1 MRSDTVRITND
12 GAGIPAA
19 LAQAEAVAAC
29 KNLAKKDGVRL
40 RLLAEE
46 MTGMFRAVAGKAEA
60 DFWIEDDQKGVYTLH
75 LTSGIAL
82 DAAAKEKLLSVS
94 TTGENAAEK
103 TFMGKM
109 RALFT
114 RAAGAVDTV
123 YGVYDTGWYI
133 PNPGA
138 AAMSNMAELE
148 AERWSL
154 NQYRASLEQKKKEKA
169 EEWDELEKSVVANLA
184 DEVEIFLRGRR
195 AEMVITKKFA

>member
-1 MRSDTVRITND
+1 MRSDTVRITTD
-12 GAGIPAA
+12 GAGMPAA
-19 LAQAEAVAAC
+19 LAQAEAVAAY
-29 KNLAKKDGVRL
+29 KKLAQKESVRL

-60 DFWIEDDQKGVYTLH
+60 DFWIEDDQQGTFTLH
-75 LTSGIAL
+75 LVSEIAL
-82 DAAAKEKLLSVS
+82 DAAAKEKLISVS
-94 TTGENAAEK
+94 TAGENAAEK

-123 YGVYDTGWYI
+123 YGVYDMGWYI
-133 PNPGA
+133 PTPGA
-138 AAMSNMAELE
+138 AAMSHMAELE
-148 AERWSL
+148 GERWSL
-154 NQYRASLEQKKKEKA
+154 NQYRASLEERKKEKA
-169 EEWDELEKSVVANLA
+169 EEWDELEKSVVAKLA